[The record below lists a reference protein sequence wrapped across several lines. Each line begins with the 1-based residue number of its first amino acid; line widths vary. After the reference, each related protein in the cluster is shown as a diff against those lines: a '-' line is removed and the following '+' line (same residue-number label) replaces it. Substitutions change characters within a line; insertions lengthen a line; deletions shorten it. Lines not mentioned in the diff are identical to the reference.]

1 MISWVSILLVVVA
14 CMIACTTDAT
24 SNNDPSVDAAVLAYV
39 QGNELYRHGEM
50 LLARE
55 KYSEAVRLDP
65 GLKHAWS
72 NLGHVFLK
80 EGMFDGAVA
89 SSLLTLMLVPYCL
102 T

>member
-1 MISWVSILLVVVA
+1 
-14 CMIACTTDAT
+14 MIACAT
-24 SNNDPSVDAAVLAYV
+24 NAISNDPSTDAAVLAYV
-39 QGNELYRHGEM
+39 QGNELYRHGEI

-80 EGMFDGAVA
+80 EGMFDDAAA
-89 SSLLTLMLVPYCL
+89 SQSTMLVACL